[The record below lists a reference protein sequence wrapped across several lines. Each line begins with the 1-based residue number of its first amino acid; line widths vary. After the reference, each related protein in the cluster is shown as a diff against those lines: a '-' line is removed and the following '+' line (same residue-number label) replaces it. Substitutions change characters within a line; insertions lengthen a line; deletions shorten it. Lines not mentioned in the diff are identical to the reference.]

1 MSFDPDRSGIS
12 LHKVEIW
19 VLRFQLDP
27 DLFGGGDL
35 DGLLVTFAALPPLG
49 ARALPLGAASL
60 LLPDALDILLL
71 LR

>member
-12 LHKVEIW
+12 LHKFEIW

-27 DLFGGGDL
+27 DLLGGGDL
-35 DGLLVTFAALPPLG
+35 DGLLAFAALPPLG

-60 LLPDALDILLL
+60 LLPDALDIILL